1 MQLLVWFLDG
11 LHSEIRQEARERFE
25 ARKKATAVST
35 HDAARHWR
43 VNTSRR
49 ADRHGQILIPRMM
62 RVTHGWGLVGLVVSE
77 GVPAVVRAVPAAW
90 VVAVAPAEAAAG

>member
-1 MQLLVWFLDG
+1 M
-11 LHSEIRQEARERFE
+11 
-25 ARKKATAVST
+25 
-35 HDAARHWR
+35 
-43 VNTSRR
+43 
-49 ADRHGQILIPRMM
+49 MM